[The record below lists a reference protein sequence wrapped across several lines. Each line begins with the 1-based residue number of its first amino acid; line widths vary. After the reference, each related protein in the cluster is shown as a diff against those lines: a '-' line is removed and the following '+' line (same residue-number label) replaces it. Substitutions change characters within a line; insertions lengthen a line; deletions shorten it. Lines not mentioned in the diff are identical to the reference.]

1 MMATMTV
8 FVRAGLSLAVA
19 ALLAAP
25 AVAQP
30 DGCSRDTLMVDGTAV
45 DVTLCAPD
53 VAPRKTGE
61 PKPPGVTITESFSTP
76 GGAFSQSTVVDFPGR
91 RARGRT
97 IDDVPLAKLGIAKTL
112 HLTIVYREG
121 AAHLEH
127 ALLIPGAVSL
137 K

>member
-1 MMATMTV
+1 MTL
-8 FVRAGLSLAVA
+8 FVRAGLCAVSV

-25 AVAQP
+25 AAAQP
-30 DGCSRDTLMVDGTAV
+30 DGCTRDTLMVDGSPV

-53 VAPRKTGE
+53 VAGRKNAPAGE
-61 PKPPGVTITESFSTP
+61 ARPAGVTITESFAANGSS
-76 GGAFSQSTVVDFPGR
+76 FSQSAAVDFLGR

-127 ALLIPGAVSL
+127 AMLIPGAVTL